1 MLLPVLPPMPSVWV
15 SQVTDASLSKLRAV
29 RWWPKQIYAA
39 LTLAALAGLAG
50 AVEVNQANEA
60 ELDGVRG
67 FGPPTTARILQERA
81 KAPFANWADLMRRVK
96 GIRSAS
102 AERFAAQGLTV
113 NGQTWS
119 APPSANP

>member
-1 MLLPVLPPMPSVWV
+1 MPSVWV
-15 SQVTDASLSKLRAV
+15 SQVTKATLSKPHAV

-39 LTLAALAGLAG
+39 LTLAALAALAGLAG

-81 KAPFANWADLMRRVK
+81 KAPFANWADLIRRVK
-96 GIRSAS
+96 GIKDARARQLSS
-102 AERFAAQGLTV
+102 EGMTV
-113 NGQTWS
+113 NGQPYPT
-119 APPSANP
+119 P

>member
-1 MLLPVLPPMPSVWV
+1 MLPQGLPPTPCVWV
-15 SQVTDASLSKLRAV
+15 SQVTNATLSKLQAV
-29 RWWPKQIYAA
+29 RWWPKPIHAA

-67 FGPPTTARILQERA
+67 FGPPTTARILHERA

-96 GIRSAS
+96 GIKDARARQLSS
-102 AERFAAQGLTV
+102 EGMTV
-113 NGQTWS
+113 NGQPYPT
-119 APPSANP
+119 P

>member
-15 SQVTDASLSKLRAV
+15 LQVTKATLPKLQAL
-29 RWWPKQIYAA
+29 RWWPKQICAA

-81 KAPFANWADLMRRVK
+81 KAPFANWVDLMRRVK
-96 GIRSAS
+96 GIKDARARQLSS
-102 AERFAAQGLTV
+102 EGMTV
-113 NGQTWS
+113 NGQPYPT
-119 APPSANP
+119 P

>member
-1 MLLPVLPPMPSVWV
+1 MPSVWV
-15 SQVTDASLSKLRAV
+15 SQVTNATLSKLHAV
-29 RWWPKQIYAA
+29 RAWPKQVYVA

-50 AVEVNQANEA
+50 AIEVNQANEA

-96 GIRSAS
+96 GIKPKQ
-102 AERFAAQGLTV
+102 AAKLSEAGLRV
-113 NGQTWS
+113 NGRAFET
-119 APPSANP
+119 PP